1 MQRRASRLALVIAC
15 GACACATS
23 TELGLLQHAPGDGT
37 GGSLTGHFG
46 LGAVQREV
54 LAVSLDLRGDVATS
68 GNRFAAGASVLG
80 GVPIGPGE
88 LLARVGIWRAVTS
101 SVVERAAVPTFE
113 LAGFVPLVHRDE
125 PKHSMYGY
133 SSAGLV
139 FGVREDLDEV
149 AYTTLFVGLALFF
162 MPGY

>member
-1 MQRRASRLALVIAC
+1 MKGTSSRLALVIA
-15 GACACATS
+15 GFTSACATS
-23 TELGLLQHAPGDGT
+23 TELGLLQHAPGEGT

-46 LGAVQREV
+46 LGAVQHEV

-80 GVPIGPGE
+80 GVPIGPGK
-88 LLARVGIWRAVTS
+88 LLARAGIWRAVTS
-101 SVVERAAVPTFE
+101 SVAERAAVPSFE

-125 PKHSMYGY
+125 PEHSMYGY
-133 SSAGLV
+133 SSAGIV

-149 AYTTLFVGLALFF
+149 AYTTVFVGLALFF
-162 MPGY
+162 VPGY